1 MDIYFRQ
8 IWVDPRLKSEKYAPD
23 SALNDTK
30 LVGGVEMAEKIWK
43 PDTFFVN
50 EESSEVKQSFVR
62 IKPSGEV
69 LFSQRIIV
77 CFVSNDHYRYFP
89 WDVTVH
95 SLDIESFGYTM
106 NSFKYAW
113 KDGPGSVQA
122 SPDIG
127 AFGDLILAGHRARTV
142 EAILTS
148 GNYSRLCY
156 DVFFTRHTGTTVQ
169 TVFVPVALITCLALL
184 SLVLPKTELTGKTF
198 VLTLTSLAMIGLKT
212 WLHASVLR
220 DVYYATQAT
229 IYVNLHLAVIIVLNI
244 NFVFSR
250 LLTSFTTHSK
260 EGGEIQ
266 MRRLERED
274 STESSNALLNPSTRL
289 PWLARAEMVSSTIPL
304 LLFVLGQ
311 AAFWISVSSLSPES
325 QLSAMEDM
333 VRLN

>member
-1 MDIYFRQ
+1 M
-8 IWVDPRLKSEKYAPD
+8 
-23 SALNDTK
+23 
-30 LVGGVEMAEKIWK
+30 G
-43 PDTFFVN
+43 
-50 EESSEVKQSFVR
+50 
-62 IKPSGEV
+62 
-69 LFSQRIIV
+69 
-77 CFVSNDHYRYFP
+77 
-89 WDVTVH
+89 
-95 SLDIESFGYTM
+95 
-106 NSFKYAW
+106 
-113 KDGPGSVQA
+113 
-122 SPDIG
+122 
-127 AFGDLILAGHRARTV
+127 
-142 EAILTS
+142 
-148 GNYSRLCY
+148 
-156 DVFFTRHTGTTVQ
+156 
-169 TVFVPVALITCLALL
+169 ALL
-184 SLVLPKTELTGKTF
+184 SLVLPKTEVTGKTF

-229 IYVNLHLAVIIVLNI
+229 IYVNLHLAVII
-244 NFVFSR
+244 VFSR

-311 AAFWISVSSLSPES
+311 AAFWISVNSLSPES